1 MLEAWCEVISEQ
13 GAWDEAPELAAR
25 AARHASWAGEPPLA
39 LYATRLDGR
48 AAAAGAEPER
58 AIELLG
64 SAADGFTAL
73 GAEWEAAV
81 TGLELAGALMATGE
95 DERARQLAEEVARV
109 FDRLGSVRE
118 LRRVDE
124 LLGRPT

>member
-13 GAWDEAPELAAR
+13 GAWDEAPSSPRER
-25 AARHASWAGEPPLA
+25 APCIVG
-39 LYATRLDGR
+39 GR
-48 AAAAGAEPER
+48 ASPRLVCDASRRASRRCGAEPER

-73 GAEWEAAV
+73 EAEWEAAV
-81 TGLELAGALMATGE
+81 TGLELAGTLVATGE

-118 LRRVDE
+118 LGRVDE